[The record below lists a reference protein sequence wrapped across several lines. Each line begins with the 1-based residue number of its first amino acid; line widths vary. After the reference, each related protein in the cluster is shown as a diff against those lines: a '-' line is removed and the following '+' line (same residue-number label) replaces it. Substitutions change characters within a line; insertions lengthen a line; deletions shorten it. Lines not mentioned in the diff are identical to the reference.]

1 MAFKYLM
8 TELLKQPN
16 SVRTT
21 DQPILYLLCLRVM
34 ESATKHMARE
44 RERQSEGDRERDGEI
59 TVNCAANIS
68 VPVPFLLCIVQ
79 HCVLAVINV
88 WLVIC
93 GVTS

>member
-8 TELLKQPN
+8 TELLKQPD
-16 SVRTT
+16 SVRLT

-34 ESATKHMARE
+34 ESATKRMARE
-44 RERQSEGDRERDGEI
+44 GKTVRESQRERDGGI
-59 TVNCAANIS
+59 SVNCAANIS
-68 VPVPFLLCIVQ
+68 VPVLFLLCTVRRG
-79 HCVLAVINV
+79 VLAVINV